1 MIQGSNACS
10 KPQTAYVQFRQ
21 TYLRLS
27 RNQKA
32 KSMNRIGSKENKM
45 KTQIL
50 ELANTSSYRAP
61 ELHELG
67 TLDKV
72 QGYYGW
78 LWDFFYGFMWV

>member
-1 MIQGSNACS
+1 
-10 KPQTAYVQFRQ
+10 
-21 TYLRLS
+21 
-27 RNQKA
+27 
-32 KSMNRIGSKENKM
+32 MNRIGSKENKM

>member
-1 MIQGSNACS
+1 
-10 KPQTAYVQFRQ
+10 
-21 TYLRLS
+21 
-27 RNQKA
+27 
-32 KSMNRIGSKENKM
+32 MNRIGSKENKM

-72 QGYYGW
+72 QGYGNYI
-78 LWDFFYGFMWV
+78 WDYFYGYYYLLF